1 MLTHTGPTTQLG
13 EGLLISLHIAG
24 PCIIYSP
31 NYLGCQE
38 LKKVF
43 SPVSSSVWGAA
54 PDYLYWYSHIA
65 WWVME
70 NGERVASRGHQLAD
84 SFLCLANKNKEGI
97 VLHYH
102 LLGLVSTE
110 RCAWA
115 SAAPGSGC

>member
-1 MLTHTGPTTQLG
+1 MYNDLP
-13 EGLLISLHIAG
+13 EAPEAG
-24 PCIIYSP
+24 T
-31 NYLGCQE
+31 
-38 LKKVF
+38 
-43 SPVSSSVWGAA
+43 A

-102 LLGLVSTE
+102 LLGLVSTGKVCLGE
-110 RCAWA
+110 DPPKSRY
-115 SAAPGSGC
+115 